1 MMKKHYTLKGE
12 PDEVTMP
19 FELSGMMVDR
29 KPAQRTNNAQGF
41 SGMGFEPPEVKPRPA
56 PAEFTFKQPSAYPPQ
71 QPVTANLGS
80 INAPKTARRPLAGA
94 VAYAGGFAALAAI
107 TYYAMRFLNEEDD
120 E

>member
-41 SGMGFEPPEVKPRPA
+41 SGIGFEPP
-56 PAEFTFKQPSAYPPQ
+56 
-71 QPVTANLGS
+71 GS